1 LKILKLVSVCF
12 GYIAA
17 GAMASMR
24 LVMMGQAFVGA
35 GSVVRRAIPAYFE

>member
-1 LKILKLVSVCF
+1 MLKLVTVCL

-17 GAMASMR
+17 GATASMR

-35 GSVVRRAIPAYFE
+35 GSVGRRAIPAYFE